1 MKKYRFIFI
10 FVLVLSLFTINKDS
24 VSSTKKDKKAGIR
37 AFNLTTSTDYT
48 NPSQPLV
55 TLDWS
60 DYGSSSNSI
69 FKGYQSK
76 DGGSTWESISLMD
89 YTSVSL
95 VRVLN
100 VYPEKGDGLKS
111 WMEEVTDSATGQ
123 VLGKGIIRVD
133 KIGISDFNTSPST
146 YLKKTGSDWNYDV
159 EQKIFEDK
167 EFVARWDE
175 VIRDVPDTFLSRNK
189 VYILITSILILL
201 GVSIFIY
208 NKKTTN

>member
-1 MKKYRFIFI
+1 MKKYRFIFIFIFI

-48 NPSQPLV
+48 NPSQPFV

-89 YTSVSL
+89 YTSVNL

-111 WMEEVTDSATGQ
+111 WMEEVTDSTTGQ

-159 EQKIFEDK
+159 LVFG
-167 EFVARWDE
+167 FWDRNNYYDLSTASKN
-175 VIRDVPDTFLSRNK
+175 VVDSFLADGRGVVLGHDTALNNSL
-189 VYILITSILILL
+189 YI
-201 GVSIFIY
+201 
-208 NKKTTN
+208 